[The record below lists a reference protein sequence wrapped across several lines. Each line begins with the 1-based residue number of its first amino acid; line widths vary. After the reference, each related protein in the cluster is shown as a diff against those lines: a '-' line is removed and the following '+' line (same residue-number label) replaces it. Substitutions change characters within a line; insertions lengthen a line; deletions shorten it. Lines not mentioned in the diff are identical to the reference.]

1 MKNNAI
7 IFPIDF
13 DKSIKC
19 DVNIQDL
26 LYPELEWSSNSTT
39 RTNKHTAIVFLD
51 PSKVIR
57 LIDKNKV
64 RFFDTERM
72 RNVIT
77 AIKSTSFWIPPIKF
91 EQLPND
97 QRFFKLP
104 NGSHRTILMQRSNI
118 DSIPYL
124 TCDRMVENL
133 LDRFGSGKI
142 NAAFDL
148 SKINYPI
155 HF

>member
-26 LYPELEWSSNSTT
+26 LYPELEWNGNGAT
-39 RTNKHTAIVFLD
+39 RTKKNTVIVFLD

-57 LIDKNKV
+57 LIDEDKV
-64 RFFDTERM
+64 RFFDIERM
-72 RNVIT
+72 SKVIT
-77 AIKSTSFWIPPIKF
+77 AIKLDSFWVPPIKF
-91 EQLPND
+91 EQFHD
-97 QRFFKLP
+97 QKFFKLP
-104 NGSHRTILMQRSNI
+104 NGSHRTILMKKSNI

-124 TCDRMVENL
+124 TCDWMVENL
-133 LDRFGSGKI
+133 LDKFGSGKI
-142 NAAFDL
+142 NATFDL
-148 SKINYPI
+148 SEINYPV